1 MIRCCVEPD
10 HKSVFGLVLYWI
22 DCNQLLSDQRLTVG
36 VFNHTW
42 SDVVLNLIRRVFLVR
57 YCIELVVI
65 NFYLIRHCVGHDIFL
80 IRSCVEPDQ
89 KSVFGLILYWIDCN
103 QLQSDQRLT
112 VGVFNR
118 TWYQLCMFLVWRYI
132 EWIMINFYLTFLI
145 THDQMLCWIWSDEC
159 FWSDIILNWL
169 WPTSIWSDIV
179 WVTHDIFLIR
189 CCFEPDQKSV
199 FGLILYWIDCNQP
212 LSDQRWT
219 VGVFNHT
226 WSDVVVNLIRRVFL
240 VLLVWD
246 EYFWNWLIR
255 YLVFLM
261 LCWTWSEECF
271 WSGERDSWEWSE
283 SSSSRHTHLYFGVL
297 LAIILGRL

>member
-1 MIRCCVEPD
+1 M
-10 HKSVFGLVLYWI
+10 
-22 DCNQLLSDQRLTVG
+22 LS
-36 VFNHTW
+36 
-42 SDVVLNLIRRVFLVR
+42 
-57 YCIELVVI
+57 
-65 NFYLIRHCVGHDIFL
+65 
-80 IRSCVEPDQ
+80 
-89 KSVFGLILYWIDCN
+89 
-103 QLQSDQRLT
+103 
-112 VGVFNR
+112 
-118 TWYQLCMFLVWRYI
+118 
-132 EWIMINFYLTFLI
+132 
-145 THDQMLCWIWSDEC
+145 
-159 FWSDIILNWL
+159 WL
-169 WPTSIWSDIV
+169 WSTFIWSDIV
-179 WVTHDIFLIR
+179 WVTHDIYLIR

-199 FGLILYWIDCNQP
+199 FGLILYWIDCNQL

-255 YLVFLM
+255 YWVFLM

-297 LAIILGRL
+297 LGIILDLSMYFCMRFRGVNSFSVFWMLVLEIAILLERVTSVN

>member
-1 MIRCCVEPD
+1 MI
-10 HKSVFGLVLYWI
+10 STLYVFGLALYWT
-22 DCNQLLSDQRLTVG
+22 DYDQLLFDQ
-36 VFNHTW
+36 
-42 SDVVLNLIRRVFLVR
+42 
-57 YCIELVVI
+57 
-65 NFYLIRHCVGHDIFL
+65 
-80 IRSCVEPDQ
+80 
-89 KSVFGLILYWIDCN
+89 
-103 QLQSDQRLT
+103 
-112 VGVFNR
+112 
-118 TWYQLCMFLVWRYI
+118 
-132 EWIMINFYLTFLI
+132 TFLI
-145 THDQMLCWIWSDEC
+145 TNDQMLCWTWSDEC
-159 FWSDIILNWL
+159 FWSDIVLSWL
-169 WPTSIWSDIV
+169 WSTSIWSDIV

-255 YLVFLM
+255 YWLRVFLM

-297 LAIILGRL
+297 LAITLGRL